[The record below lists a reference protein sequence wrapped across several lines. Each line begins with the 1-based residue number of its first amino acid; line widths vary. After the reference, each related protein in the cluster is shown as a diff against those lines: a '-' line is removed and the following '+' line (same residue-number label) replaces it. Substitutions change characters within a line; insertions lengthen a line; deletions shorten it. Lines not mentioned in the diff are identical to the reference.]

1 MSNVLNI
8 GLEGRFKFTAVRPD
22 GTERVLLPSIYP
34 STRILSF
41 AMTEK
46 LCAQIELV
54 EP

>member
-1 MSNVLNI
+1 MTNVLN
-8 GLEGRFKFTAVRPD
+8 
-22 GTERVLLPSIYP
+22 IYP

-41 AMTEK
+41 GMSEK

>member
-22 GTERVLLPSIYP
+22 GTERVFLPSIYP
-34 STRILSF
+34 STRSLSF
-41 AMTEK
+41 GMSGK
-46 LCAQIELV
+46 LRVQIELV